1 MPPLLLSLPVFNIL
15 AGLIEERAG
24 LHYRPD
30 DISLVRDKISL
41 RAEALGFESL
51 LDYYYFLRYDPAG
64 GVEADALVEALV
76 VHETYFFREP
86 DQLAVAMRQ
95 LLRHRFAEDATVRI
109 WCAAAATG
117 EEPLT
122 IAMIL
127 AGAGLLQR
135 TRILAT
141 DVSEKALAKARS
153 GTFGLRSIR
162 ALPPGIEGRYLHRE
176 GNDKVRI
183 DPQLLA
189 SVEWQRLNL
198 MDAAAVK
205 ELGRFDIV
213 LARNVLIYFAD
224 KTVRRVVTSLTD
236 ALVPGGLLLVGASES
251 LLRYGTQLSCEEHGG
266 AFFYRRTT

>member
-1 MPPLLLSLPVFNIL
+1 MAPLPLSPPVFNIL
-15 AGLIEERAG
+15 GSLIEERAG

-30 DISLVRDKISL
+30 DLQLVRDKIST

-64 GVEADALVEALV
+64 TAEVDALVEALV
-76 VHETYFFREP
+76 VHETYFFRES
-86 DQLAVAMRQ
+86 DQIAVALRQ
-95 LLRHRFAEDATVRI
+95 LLVQRFAEDAPVRI

-127 AGAGLLQR
+127 ADAGLLQR
-135 TRILAT
+135 ARIVAT
-141 DVSEKALAKARS
+141 DVSEKALARARS
-153 GTFGLRSIR
+153 GTFGARSTR
-162 ALPPGIEGRYLHRE
+162 SLPLGIEGRYLHRE
-176 GNDKVRI
+176 GEKVGI
-183 DPQLLA
+183 VPALLA
-189 SVEWQRLNL
+189 AVEWKRLNL
-198 MDAAAVK
+198 MDAEAVK
-205 ELGRFDIV
+205 QLGRFDII

-224 KTVRRVVTSLTD
+224 NTVRRVVSSLND

>member
-1 MPPLLLSLPVFNIL
+1 M
-15 AGLIEERAG
+15 
-24 LHYRPD
+24 
-30 DISLVRDKISL
+30 
-41 RAEALGFESL
+41 
-51 LDYYYFLRYDPAG
+51 
-64 GVEADALVEALV
+64 
-76 VHETYFFREP
+76 
-86 DQLAVAMRQ
+86 
-95 LLRHRFAEDATVRI
+95 
-109 WCAAAATG
+109 
-117 EEPLT
+117 
-122 IAMIL
+122 
-127 AGAGLLQR
+127 
-135 TRILAT
+135 
-141 DVSEKALAKARS
+141 
-153 GTFGLRSIR
+153 
-162 ALPPGIEGRYLHRE
+162 
-176 GNDKVRI
+176 RI